1 MTRRRETRGKAGQA
15 GARLRGARCAGTGAW
30 LLAGLCL
37 LALTGCDALAG
48 LVDPEDPG
56 DPPTRVVE
64 GVSTEV
70 AAMVGT
76 FARGPLHRP
85 FLLESMAEFDTWYG
99 GVDPAHEA
107 SFHVRAFFQN
117 GGRRLW
123 VSRAAAATPAG
134 LLGGGVAGTGMLAL
148 DDANR
153 FDLLLVPELFT
164 SNQVTDRAVAAGTAI
179 AYAGSRG
186 AMMLL
191 DPPAEVQDPQALVA
205 WVNGSALQLR
215 SRHAALFYGRLQ
227 VPEAGGGGGTGGSG
241 GTRWIGA
248 SGAAAGL
255 YGWNDR
261 ERGVWAPPAGTSL
274 PGMVGVQDT
283 DALTTAQRESL
294 TQAQVNTLQRG
305 PVRLWGARTLL
316 GGESAYTF
324 VHVQR
329 LATYVEARV
338 RGALTWTAG
347 QPMDVPLWIRAQA
360 DTEALL
366 QELWVQGAFQGLV
379 ARDAYF
385 ARCDASTH
393 TSADIAAR
401 RLKVVLGFAAIRPG
415 EFVPLVITVQL

>member
-1 MTRRRETRGKAGQA
+1 MSSTSRVAMTWYLA
-15 GARLRGARCAGTGAW
+15 GAGLAI
-30 LLAGLCL
+30 LAG
-37 LALTGCDALAG
+37 CDVLAG

-56 DPPTRVVE
+56 DPPDRVVE
-64 GVSTEV
+64 GVTTEV
-70 AAMVGT
+70 AAIVGT

-107 SFHVRAFFQN
+107 SYQVRAFFQN
-117 GGRRLW
+117 GGRRIW
-123 VSRAAAATPAG
+123 VSRAAAPTPAG
-134 LLGGGVAGTGMLAL
+134 LLGGGVPGTGVLAL

-164 SNQVTDRAVAAGTAI
+164 SGQVTERAVAAGTAV
-179 AYAGSRG
+179 AYAASRG

-191 DPPAEVQDPQALVA
+191 DPPAEVQDAQALVA
-205 WVNGSALQLR
+205 WVNGSGPQLR
-215 SRHAALFYGRLQ
+215 SRHAALFHGRLQ
-227 VPEAGGGGGTGGSG
+227 VPDPAGSGGTGGSA

-261 ERGVWAPPAGTSL
+261 ERGVWMPPAGPGL
-274 PGMVGVQDT
+274 PAMAGVQDT
-283 DALTTAQRESL
+283 EALTTAEREAL

-316 GGESAYTF
+316 QGDSPYTF

-329 LATYVEARV
+329 LATYLEARV
-338 RGALTWTAG
+338 REALAWTAG
-347 QPMDVPLWIRAQA
+347 EPMGLPLGTRAQA
-360 DTEALL
+360 DAEAVLRG
-366 QELWVQGAFQGLV
+366 LWEQGAFQGTTMQE
-379 ARDAYF
+379 AFF

-401 RLKVVLGFAAIRPG
+401 RLKVVVGFAAIRPG
-415 EFVPLVITVQL
+415 EFVPLVITVGL